1 MFRAVRTLAKEPGF
15 TSAAVATLALGIAC
29 SATMFSVL
37 DAVLLAPVPHA
48 DSVRVVALETRWKN
62 TGRITPRVS
71 GGDWPDLAS
80 AHNLFETAARYYGG
94 EVGVQLRDRAEWA
107 GAYWVS
113 PGFFAVFDAAPVRGR
128 TLAAGDEG
136 RAVEIGAGFARRA
149 FGGDAAAIGQVLRI
163 DTHAYEVAGVMPA
176 DFAVPAKAE
185 IWAADPEQPANR
197 SRTAFNYY
205 AVARLAPGIAPEAA
219 GVGLEALG
227 AQLAGQYAENR
238 NKSFAAIPLRETL
251 VRNVRST
258 LRLLMGAV
266 LVVLLISCANV
277 AHLMLA
283 RGAGRVREYAIRTAL
298 GAGGARIARQVLSES
313 LAIALAGGAAG
324 IALVF
329 GGVRLAVRLAP
340 ATLPRIAGARVNA
353 NVLLVAVALSLVSS
367 LLFGLVP
374 AWQALRNDP
383 RDGLKA
389 ASGRGIAAGGAGRV
403 RDVLVACEIA
413 LSFTLALA
421 AGLLVRGMMEMDAT
435 PLGFRT
441 ERILVAYAH
450 SPANTMLKMRVA
462 TRFFEQALQ
471 ELGRLPGVVSTGAAM
486 GLPTG
491 RYNSNGKYAVTGQE
505 FRRETVEGLPDAG
518 FRLASQGYFATLGIP
533 LVAGR
538 DFSERDQYDAP
549 LVVIVSA
556 SLARRSFPG
565 ESPLGKTILTGF
577 DGSGPMTIVGVVGD
591 VRSGGPAQ
599 APGPELYMPF
609 QQHPPFANELQLV
622 VRTAGDPARMALTV
636 ARKMRA
642 LDPEIA
648 IQTTTLESMVA
659 SSVDIPRFRTWLVGA
674 FAAVALL
681 LAMAGV
687 YGVMAYV
694 VNRRTGELGLRMA
707 LGCAPGGVVRLVLVR
722 AMALAA
728 AGLGAGVALSAAAAR
743 VLATL
748 LPGVRPTDAWG
759 YASAAL
765 AIALV
770 TLVAAIAPAWRAAR
784 IDPAVALRGE

>member
-238 NKSFAAIPLRETL
+238 NKSFAAIPLRE
-251 VRNVRST
+251 
-258 LRLLMGAV
+258 
-266 LVVLLISCANV
+266 
-277 AHLMLA
+277 MLA

-324 IALVF
+324 IALAF